1 MIIVVSDDFTGAA
14 EIGGIGLKYGLDVEI
29 FTKLP
34 FESIADLVIIATN
47 TRSKSMKE
55 AKEESKLVS
64 TYISNLKPELVFKK
78 IDSVLRGHIVEET
91 RVMMKTL
98 KNKSAVIIPA
108 NPRLDRIVKKGIYF
122 IGGKPIAETSFA
134 NDPEYSINCS
144 KVMDIL
150 SKNKKHD
157 DLSYSKSMDCCAKNG
172 MIIGEVGNNT
182 DMDIWGSVG
191 DNDFLMV
198 GSAGFFEAILKN
210 RAFVK
215 KTDNVTIPENRKNAR
230 IIICGSAYH
239 ESRSFVRKAKENGFP
254 VSYMSDQ
261 LFQSKE
267 INSQEI
273 NFWKD
278 EIIGLLKDYNQ
289 VILAISHPVIKS
301 KKLTR
306 KLKNILSQVVMAVN
320 QELDLLDF
328 LIEGGSTASE
338 ILNLLGF
345 TTLIP
350 IYQYNQGVIKMNVKK
365 AEDIQI
371 VLKPGSYKWPE
382 EVLTIN

>member
-47 TRSKSMKE
+47 TRSKSIKE
-55 AKEESKLVS
+55 AKEETKQVS

-78 IDSVLRGHIVEET
+78 IDSVLRGHILEET

-98 KNKSAVIIPA
+98 KDKSALIIPA
-108 NPRLDRIVKKGIYF
+108 NPRLGRIVKEGTYF
-122 IGGKPIAETSFA
+122 IEGKPIAETSFA

-144 KVMDIL
+144 NVIDIL
-150 SKNKKHD
+150 SKNKKHN
-157 DLSYSKSMDCCAKNG
+157 DLHYSKSIGCYANNEI
-172 MIIGEVGNNT
+172 IIGEVRNNT

-191 DNDFLMV
+191 NNDFLMV
-198 GSAGFFEAILKN
+198 GSAGFFEAILQN
-210 RAFVK
+210 RAFSK
-215 KTDNVTIPENRKNAR
+215 KIDNVAIPEKRKNVR

-239 ESRSFVRKAKENGFP
+239 ESRNFVRKAKENGFP

-261 LFQSKE
+261 LFQSRE
-267 INSQEI
+267 INSGEI
-273 NFWKD
+273 CVWKD

-301 KKLTR
+301 KKIAR
-306 KLKNILSQVVMAVN
+306 KLKNIISQVVMAVY
-320 QELDLLDF
+320 QELDLLEF

-338 ILNLLGF
+338 ILDLLEF

-350 IYQYNQGVIKMNVKK
+350 IYQYNQGVIKMNVKN
-365 AEDIQI
+365 AENIQI
-371 VLKPGSYKWPE
+371 ILKPGSYMWPK